1 MAIAAVAAG
10 LGVLE
15 GVAQVFD
22 GFHDAKKSK
31 EELNSLHTPFYKVQ
45 NEYFQ
50 NNNLA
55 SGLAQGGL
63 TQGAKDYLT
72 TSSERGLGSS
82 IGALTQTGGGSGDIS
97 KLFDTYNRSIANTA
111 AEDSQQQIGNIKYFM
126 DTNND
131 LASQKTIQWGINE
144 KDPYEKKLAELKSK
158 LAADKQNIFSGAS
171 TAIGAISAYGTSKQN
186 QDQIDGL
193 TGKNKT
199 MQQDPFKVGAP
210 PSWVTNFQDPNLLPP
225 L

>member
-1 MAIAAVAAG
+1 
-10 LGVLE
+10 
-15 GVAQVFD
+15 
-22 GFHDAKKSK
+22 
-31 EELNSLHTPFYKVQ
+31 
-45 NEYFQ
+45 
-50 NNNLA
+50 
-55 SGLAQGGL
+55 
-63 TQGAKDYLT
+63 
-72 TSSERGLGSS
+72 
-82 IGALTQTGGGSGDIS
+82 
-97 KLFDTYNRSIANTA
+97 
-111 AEDSQQQIGNIKYFM
+111 M